1 MEIVLELAY
10 RMFLMGVSALLI
22 KVAIG
27 EFQRKE
33 YFSFGISLMCV
44 VNFVLLLAQLTF
56 IV

>member
-1 MEIVLELAY
+1 MEIVLNLAF
-10 RMFLMGVSALLI
+10 RMLLIGAGALLI

-44 VNFVLLLAQLTF
+44 INFVIILADIIF
-56 IV
+56 RE